1 MHKDMIHVPVAFPTG
16 IDDATHSSPAHL
28 RELYSPKCV
37 EGLFSEV
44 ALPLYGVLRSSPL
57 AGASIF
63 LPNPHPLAV
72 ASDDVGLI
80 SINGVGATAATHH
93 ILDCRNVSGLDE
105 VVAATAVEAIH

>member
-1 MHKDMIHVPVAFPTG
+1 MPSGPCLCGLCFRGGPPRPRFCVIVTPPIG
-16 IDDATHSSPAHL
+16 RTHN
-28 RELYSPKCV
+28 EQVC
-37 EGLFSEV
+37 
-44 ALPLYGVLRSSPL
+44 PLYGVLLRSSPL
-57 AGASIF
+57 AGASMS